1 MTELKDHNLFAG
13 VVSEPAVA
21 YSSNKQESVLGIL
34 DVPMKS
40 ALYSSEELAWID
52 LARKGITKSSI
63 SRIAAYLDLSVEEL
77 CRLLHISPRTWQR
90 KASLEVWDG
99 DIAEHSLELAELA
112 AKGVEVLG
120 SIPALQKWVRSPL
133 KALGQRAPL
142 SIIAYSEGIRVCRAF
157 LGRLERGVVS

>member
-1 MTELKDHNLFAG
+1 MADDKEYHLSSGA
-13 VVSEPAVA
+13 VSEPAVA
-21 YSSNKQESVLGIL
+21 YSRDKQESIRHIL
-34 DVPMKS
+34 EVTR
-40 ALYSSEELAWID
+40 ASSMQSPDLAWIE

-112 AKGVEVLG
+112 AKGIEVLG

-133 KALGQRAPL
+133 KALGQRTPL
-142 SIIAYSEGIRVCRAF
+142 SIMDYSKGIRMCMDI
-157 LGRLERGVVS
+157 LGRLEHGVIS